1 MSSLA
6 LVVPSSGSLLAL
18 QRRFLDLL
26 PRLEAHGR
34 VFFRRLRPRSL
45 REERIAEMIA
55 MSWQW
60 YRRLAEQGKDAAQ
73 FPTMLATFAARAV
86 KSGRRL
92 CGKES
97 AKDALSSTAQR
108 RHGFNVRNLPDGY
121 NPVREA
127 FKDAL
132 TDNTVTPPDEQACFR
147 IDFPAWLGTR
157 TERDRRVVHDL
168 MQGERACDVSRK
180 YGMSCSRVSQMR
192 RAFHDDW
199 TRFCGDAATSGHT
212 PVSTRVGTAHSG
224 RILPARE
231 KNESE
236 TRVPLVF
243 QFGGCLND

>member
-6 LVVPSSGSLLAL
+6 LVVPSLGSIDAL

-26 PRLEAHGR
+26 PRLEAHGQ

-108 RHGFNVRNLPDGY
+108 RHGFQVLNLPVGY
-121 NPVREA
+121 HPVREA
-127 FKDAL
+127 LKYAL
-132 TDNTVTPPDEQACFR
+132 TDNTATPPDEQACFR

-157 TERDRRVVHDL
+157 TERDRRVVQDL
-168 MQGERACDVSRK
+168 MQGERAFDVSRK
-180 YGMSCSRVSQMR
+180 YGMSRSRVSQMR

-199 TRFCGDAATSGHT
+199 TRFCGEAAVPRDT
-212 PVSTRVGTAHSG
+212 PASTRVSTAGPGS
-224 RILPARE
+224 ILPERE
-231 KNESE
+231 KRESDGWVPEVVE
-236 TRVPLVF
+236 TSV
-243 QFGGCLND
+243 

>member
-6 LVVPSSGSLLAL
+6 LVVPSLDSLEAL

-26 PRLEAHGR
+26 PRIEAHGR
-34 VFFRRLRPRSL
+34 VFFRHLRPRSL
-45 REERIAEMIA
+45 REERIAEMVA

-60 YRRLAEQGKDAAQ
+60 YQRLAEQGKDAAQ

-97 AKDALSSTAQR
+97 AKDALSSTAR
-108 RHGFNVRNLPDGY
+108 KRHGFKVRILPDGY
-121 NPVREA
+121 HPLREDL
-127 FKDAL
+127 KNAL

-199 TRFCGDAATSGHT
+199 TRFCGDEVT
-212 PVSTRVGTAHSG
+212 PGDTPASTRVRTADPG
-224 RILPARE
+224 PILPERAE
-231 KNESE
+231 NESE
-236 TRVPLVF
+236 ERVPEVV
-243 QFGGCLND
+243 GTSV